1 MEQAGL
7 PGRDGLRLVAH
18 HARNRRSVEL
28 RPARAGEKKNESTK
42 THKMAEN
49 STPLESR
56 GILRDESF
64 PVMSI
69 R

>member
-7 PGRDGLRLVAH
+7 PGPDGLRLVVH

-28 RPARAGEKKNESTK
+28 RPARAVEKKNERAK

-49 STPLESR
+49 SKPLEAS
-56 GILRDESF
+56 
-64 PVMSI
+64 
-69 R
+69 